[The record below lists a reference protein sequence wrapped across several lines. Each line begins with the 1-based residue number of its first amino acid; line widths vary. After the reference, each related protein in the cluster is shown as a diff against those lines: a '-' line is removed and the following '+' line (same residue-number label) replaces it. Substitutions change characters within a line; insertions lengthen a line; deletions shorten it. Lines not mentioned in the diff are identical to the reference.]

1 MLHVVSH
8 EEFALPAK
16 TCVLVYAEDDPEIG
30 PPPWDLLGDVE
41 VVPAGGSAPP
51 AAEILYV
58 WDHRLADLGAL
69 LRAAPRVRWVHA
81 NSVGVERL
89 LCPELR
95 GRTLTNARG
104 VFDTSITEWVLAAVL
119 AHVKGL
125 AGTWERQRR
134 GVWEHRV
141 TGRLAGRRA
150 AVVGTGS
157 IGRAVAS
164 GLSALGVTVE
174 LVGRTDADRTDGLA
188 GAGRGSGRLVEV
200 ARDADV
206 LVLALP
212 LTAQTTGL
220 VDSRVLEALGPDGFL
235 VNVGR
240 GGSVVEADL
249 AAALRSG
256 AIAGAA
262 LDVFEVEPLP
272 AGSPL
277 WTLPGVLVSPHMS
290 GDYQGFEADMMR
302 VFRDNLHRWLAGR
315 PLRNVVDLDRGY
327 VPG

>member
-1 MLHVVSH
+1 MASR
-8 EEFALPAK
+8 EEFALSAK
-16 TCVLVYAEDDPEIG
+16 PCVLVYAEDDPEVG
-30 PPPWDLLGDVE
+30 PPPWDLLDDVDL
-41 VVPAGGSAPP
+41 VPAGGPVPP
-51 AAEILYV
+51 EAEILYV

-69 LRAAPRVRWVHA
+69 LRASPRVRWVHA
-81 NSVGVERL
+81 NSVGVDRL

-157 IGRAVAS
+157 IGRAIAS

-174 LVGRTDADRTDGLA
+174 LVGRTGGLA
-188 GAGRGSGRLVEV
+188 GGGRGSDRLAEV

-212 LTAQTTGL
+212 LTAETAGL
-220 VDSRVLEALGPDGFL
+220 VDAQVLEALGPDGFL

-240 GGSVVEADL
+240 GRSVVEAHL

-272 AGSPL
+272 ASSPL
-277 WTLPGVLVSPHMS
+277 WTLPGVLVSPHMA
-290 GDYQGFEADMMR
+290 GDYRGFEADMMR
-302 VFRDNLHRWLAGR
+302 IFGDNLHRWLADR

>member
-1 MLHVVSH
+1 MVGR
-8 EEFALPAK
+8 EEFTLSDKPR
-16 TCVLVYAEDDPEIG
+16 VLVYAEDDPEVG
-30 PPPWDLLGDVE
+30 PPPWDLLDGVE
-41 VVPAGGSAPP
+41 VVPAGGPVPP
-51 AAEILYV
+51 ATEILYV

-69 LRAAPRVRWVHA
+69 LRTAPEVRWVHA
-81 NSVGVERL
+81 NSVGVDRL
-89 LCPELR
+89 LCQELR

-104 VFDTSITEWVLAAVL
+104 VFDASITEWVLAAVL

-150 AVVGTGS
+150 AVAGTGS
-157 IGRAVAS
+157 IGRAIAS

-174 LVGRTDADRTDGLA
+174 LVGRTGGLS
-188 GAGRGSGRLVEV
+188 GGGRGTDRLAEV
-200 ARDADV
+200 ARDADI

-212 LTAQTTGL
+212 LTAETTGL
-220 VDSRVLEALGPDGFL
+220 VDAAVLEALGPDGFL

-240 GGSVVEADL
+240 GRSVVESDL

-272 AGSPL
+272 ASSPL

-290 GDYQGFEADMMR
+290 GDYRGFEADMMR
-302 VFRDNLHRWLAGR
+302 IFGDNLHRWLAGR

>member
-1 MLHVVSH
+1 M
-8 EEFALPAK
+8 
-16 TCVLVYAEDDPEIG
+16 VYAKDDPDVG
-30 PPPWDLLGDVE
+30 PPPWELLNIAVE
-41 VVPAGGSAPP
+41 VVSADGSACPES
-51 AAEILYV
+51 EILYV

-69 LRAAPRVRWVHA
+69 LRAAPQVRWVHV
-81 NSVGVERL
+81 NSVGVDRL

-104 VFDTSITEWVLAAVL
+104 VFDGSITEWVLATVL

-125 AGTWERQRR
+125 AETWEQQRR

-141 TGRLAGRRA
+141 TGRLAERSA

-157 IGRAVAS
+157 IGRAIAS
-164 GLSALGVTVE
+164 GLSALGVRVE
-174 LVGRTDADRTDGLA
+174 MVGRPGRA
-188 GAGRGSGRLVEV
+188 GMTRGSNRVAEV
-200 ARDADV
+200 ARDVDI
-206 LVLALP
+206 LILALP
-212 LTAQTTGL
+212 LTRETTGL
-220 VDSRVLEALGPDGFL
+220 VDAAVLDALGPTGFL

-240 GGSVVEADL
+240 GRSVVEADL
-249 AAALRSG
+249 VGALRSG

-272 AGSPL
+272 ASSPL
-277 WTLPGVLVSPHMS
+277 WALPNVLISPHMS
-290 GDYQGFEADMMR
+290 GDYLGFEADMMR
-302 VFRDNLHRWLAGR
+302 LFADNLHLWLARR